1 MPLFKCS
8 ASKAKPKNGIAYVTD
23 EKKAK
28 IVSVRNLFEDED
40 YAKQFDETASRFGKG
55 DKFDERKYY
64 HCKLSCARQDN
75 VSPEKAHAYAE
86 ELTAKLFQNYECVI
100 ATHTDTQTVHSHII
114 VNAVDPITGK
124 KLQFNKQD
132 YVKMK
137 DEANR
142 IGKKYGFTETDFR
155 KRGKNSRTAVEKKIM
170 LKGGTSWKEELRE
183 VIAEATKNSTT
194 PDKFKEY
201 LEKCYGVKI
210 TRDGKDYS
218 YLHPEKQ
225 KPIRGEKLGT
235 NYTKTEVI
243 KEIGKQ
249 NNGRASST
257 RNRGRTSGFIKQ
269 STGVGALRGSKT
281 TNGGGTRSVVN
292 ASLNG
297 IERTLQRLSFRLNVR
312 VEELTRQVKNVEWHN
327 ERLEKKLKESVEK
340 LIDDVKGS
348 NCKLAKEIEF
358 SLNQITEAVTEI
370 EHLVSTAMGKAI
382 DSATKLL
389 NDRVKDATDMA
400 VAKINEGAEG
410 LNKELRKTK
419 EEIQKQ
425 REEMQVEG
433 GFRKFMFWATPIL
446 LFAQSIAMALLLL
459 R

>member
-28 IVSVRNLFEDED
+28 IVTVRNLFEDED
-40 YAKQFDETASRFGKG
+40 YAKQFEETASRFGKG

-86 ELTAKLFQNYECVI
+86 ELVAKLFQNYECVI

-114 VNAVDPITGK
+114 INAVDPITGK

-155 KRGKNSRTAVEKKIM
+155 KRGKNSRTAIEKKIM

-194 PDKFKEY
+194 PDNFKDY

-235 NYTKTEVI
+235 NYTK
-243 KEIGKQ
+243 KEILRKIDEQ
-249 NNGRASST
+249 NNGRISSAH
-257 RNRGRTSGFIKQ
+257 NRGRISGFIKQ
-269 STGVGALRGSKT
+269 STGIGALRGGKT
-281 TNGGGTRSVVN
+281 VDGGNAGSVIR
-292 ASLNG
+292 ASLSG
-297 IERTLQRLSFRLNVR
+297 IEREMQRLNFAAECASNGLDAAS
-312 VEELTRQVKNVEWHN
+312 EERKMDERRT
-327 ERLEKKLKESVEK
+327 RLEFERRRREADERDERRKSEYACEHADNASENNGNGNEDTGNSKYNYG
-340 LIDDVKGS
+340 KG
-348 NCKLAKEIEF
+348 
-358 SLNQITEAVTEI
+358 
-370 EHLVSTAMGKAI
+370 
-382 DSATKLL
+382 D
-389 NDRVKDATDMA
+389 
-400 VAKINEGAEG
+400 
-410 LNKELRKTK
+410 
-419 EEIQKQ
+419 
-425 REEMQVEG
+425 
-433 GFRKFMFWATPIL
+433 
-446 LFAQSIAMALLLL
+446 
-459 R
+459 

>member
-8 ASKAKPKNGIAYVTD
+8 ASKAKPKNGIAYITD

-28 IVSVRNLFEDED
+28 IVTVRNLFEDED
-40 YAKQFDETASRFGKG
+40 YAKQFKETASRFGKG

-64 HCKLSCARQDN
+64 HCKLSCARQDK

-86 ELTAKLFQNYECVI
+86 ELVAKLFKDYECVI

-142 IGKKYGFTETDFR
+142 IGKKYGFSETDFR

-183 VIAEATKNSTT
+183 VIAEAIKNSTT

-225 KPIRGEKLGT
+225 KPIRGEKL
-235 NYTKTEVI
+235 
-243 KEIGKQ
+243 
-249 NNGRASST
+249 
-257 RNRGRTSGFIKQ
+257 
-269 STGVGALRGSKT
+269 
-281 TNGGGTRSVVN
+281 
-292 ASLNG
+292 
-297 IERTLQRLSFRLNVR
+297 
-312 VEELTRQVKNVEWHN
+312 
-327 ERLEKKLKESVEK
+327 
-340 LIDDVKGS
+340 
-348 NCKLAKEIEF
+348 
-358 SLNQITEAVTEI
+358 
-370 EHLVSTAMGKAI
+370 
-382 DSATKLL
+382 
-389 NDRVKDATDMA
+389 
-400 VAKINEGAEG
+400 
-410 LNKELRKTK
+410 
-419 EEIQKQ
+419 
-425 REEMQVEG
+425 
-433 GFRKFMFWATPIL
+433 
-446 LFAQSIAMALLLL
+446 
-459 R
+459 

>member
-28 IVSVRNLFEDED
+28 IVTVRNLFEDED
-40 YAKQFDETASRFGKG
+40 YAKQFEETASRFGKG

-86 ELTAKLFQNYECVI
+86 ELVAKLFQNYECVI

-142 IGKKYGFTETDFR
+142 LGKKYGFTETDFR

-183 VIAEATKNSTT
+183 VIVEATKNSTT
-194 PDKFKEY
+194 PDNFKDY

-225 KPIRGEKLGT
+225 KPVRGAKLGE

-243 KEIGKQ
+243 KRIGKQ
-249 NNGRASST
+249 NYRQKSGSYIGR
-257 RNRGRTSGFIKQ
+257 RSGFEGK
-269 STGVGALRGSKT
+269 SVGNRTVRRGKT
-281 TNGGGTRSVVN
+281 VDGGNAGSIIS
-292 ASLNG
+292 ASLSG
-297 IERTLQRLSFRLNVR
+297 IEREMQRLNFAAECAGGGLDAASEERRMDERRARDEAERRRREADERYERGQSELA
-312 VEELTRQVKNVEWHN
+312 VEPADNASKDHGNGN
-327 ERLEKKLKESVEK
+327 EDTGNSKYNYG
-340 LIDDVKGS
+340 KG
-348 NCKLAKEIEF
+348 
-358 SLNQITEAVTEI
+358 
-370 EHLVSTAMGKAI
+370 
-382 DSATKLL
+382 D
-389 NDRVKDATDMA
+389 
-400 VAKINEGAEG
+400 
-410 LNKELRKTK
+410 
-419 EEIQKQ
+419 
-425 REEMQVEG
+425 
-433 GFRKFMFWATPIL
+433 
-446 LFAQSIAMALLLL
+446 
-459 R
+459 

>member
-40 YAKQFDETASRFGKG
+40 YAKQFDETANRFGKG

-100 ATHTDTQTVHSHII
+100 ATHTDTKTVHSHII

-183 VIAEATKNSTT
+183 VIAEAIKNSTT

-218 YLHPEKQ
+218 YLHPDKQ

-235 NYTKTEVI
+235 NYTKMEVI
-243 KEIGKQ
+243 KQLDKQ
-249 NNGRASST
+249 NNGRASSAH
-257 RNRGRTSGFIKQ
+257 NRGPTGGYFKKSGDIGFTRRSKKIN
-269 STGVGALRGSKT
+269 SRSARG
-281 TNGGGTRSVVN
+281 NVF
-292 ASLNG
+292 ASIG
-297 IERTLQRLSFRLNVR
+297 DIERAMQRLDFDAKCANRGTDAASEELRMEQQKARERAESRRLDAIER
-312 VEELTRQVKNVEWHN
+312 SQREQQPIVEESQPNAEQDIGNSNGHRAPSKY
-327 ERLEKKLKESVEK
+327 SYG
-340 LIDDVKGS
+340 KG
-348 NCKLAKEIEF
+348 
-358 SLNQITEAVTEI
+358 
-370 EHLVSTAMGKAI
+370 
-382 DSATKLL
+382 D
-389 NDRVKDATDMA
+389 
-400 VAKINEGAEG
+400 
-410 LNKELRKTK
+410 
-419 EEIQKQ
+419 
-425 REEMQVEG
+425 
-433 GFRKFMFWATPIL
+433 
-446 LFAQSIAMALLLL
+446 
-459 R
+459 

>member
-28 IVSVRNLFEDED
+28 IVTVRNLFEDED
-40 YAKQFDETASRFGKG
+40 YAKQFEETARRFGKG

-75 VSPEKAHAYAE
+75 VSPEKAHSYAE
-86 ELTAKLFQNYECVI
+86 ELVAKLFQNYECVI

-142 IGKKYGFTETDFR
+142 LGKKYGFTETDFR

-183 VIAEATKNSTT
+183 VIAEAIKNVATSNE
-194 PDKFKEY
+194 FKEY

-210 TRDGKDYS
+210 MRDGKDYS
-218 YLHPEKQ
+218 YLHPNKQ

-235 NYTKTEVI
+235 NYSKTEVLKQI
-243 KEIGKQ
+243 VKQ

-257 RNRGRTSGFIKQ
+257 RNRGRISGFIKQ
-269 STGVGALRGSKT
+269 STGIGALRGGKT
-281 TNGGGTRSVVN
+281 INGGSARSVVN
-292 ASLNG
+292 ASLNS
-297 IERTLQRLSFRLNVR
+297 IERTLQRLSFEAECASRGTDASSEERRIIQRKAREEAERRRREALERSQREQLPIVR
-312 VEELTRQVKNVEWHN
+312 EDRCDVEENNGNGNGNREPCNH
-327 ERLEKKLKESVEK
+327 SYG
-340 LIDDVKGS
+340 KG
-348 NCKLAKEIEF
+348 
-358 SLNQITEAVTEI
+358 
-370 EHLVSTAMGKAI
+370 
-382 DSATKLL
+382 D
-389 NDRVKDATDMA
+389 
-400 VAKINEGAEG
+400 
-410 LNKELRKTK
+410 
-419 EEIQKQ
+419 
-425 REEMQVEG
+425 
-433 GFRKFMFWATPIL
+433 
-446 LFAQSIAMALLLL
+446 
-459 R
+459 

>member
-28 IVSVRNLFEDED
+28 IVTVRNLFEDED
-40 YAKQFDETASRFGKG
+40 YAKQFEETASRFGKG

-86 ELTAKLFQNYECVI
+86 ELVAKLFQNYECVI
-100 ATHTDTQTVHSHII
+100 ATHTDTRTVHSHII

-155 KRGKNSRTAVEKKIM
+155 KLGKNSRTAIEKKIM

-194 PDKFKEY
+194 PDNFKDY

-235 NYTKTEVI
+235 NYTK
-243 KEIGKQ
+243 KEILRKIDEQ
-249 NNGRASST
+249 NNGRISSAH
-257 RNRGRTSGFIKQ
+257 NRGRISGFIKQ
-269 STGVGALRGSKT
+269 STGIGALRGGKT
-281 TNGGGTRSVVN
+281 INGGSARSVVN
-292 ASLNG
+292 ASLSG
-297 IERTLQRLSFRLNVR
+297 IEREMQRLNFAAECAGNGLDAAS
-312 VEELTRQVKNVEWHN
+312 EERKMDERRA
-327 ERLEKKLKESVEK
+327 RLEFERRRREADERDERRKSEYACEHADNASENNGNGNEDTGNSKYNYG
-340 LIDDVKGS
+340 KG
-348 NCKLAKEIEF
+348 
-358 SLNQITEAVTEI
+358 
-370 EHLVSTAMGKAI
+370 
-382 DSATKLL
+382 D
-389 NDRVKDATDMA
+389 
-400 VAKINEGAEG
+400 
-410 LNKELRKTK
+410 
-419 EEIQKQ
+419 
-425 REEMQVEG
+425 
-433 GFRKFMFWATPIL
+433 
-446 LFAQSIAMALLLL
+446 
-459 R
+459 

>member
-28 IVSVRNLFEDED
+28 IVTVRNLFEDED
-40 YAKQFDETASRFGKG
+40 YAKQFEETASRFGKG

-86 ELTAKLFQNYECVI
+86 ELVAKLFQNYECVI
-100 ATHTDTQTVHSHII
+100 STHTDTQTVHSHII

-142 IGKKYGFTETDFR
+142 LGKKYGFTETDFR

-194 PDKFKEY
+194 PDNFKDY
-201 LEKCYGVKI
+201 LKKCYGVKI

-235 NYTKTEVI
+235 NYTK
-243 KEIGKQ
+243 KEILRKIDEQ
-249 NNGRASST
+249 NNGRISSAH
-257 RNRGRTSGFIKQ
+257 NRGRISGFIKQ
-269 STGVGALRGSKT
+269 STGIGALRGGKT
-281 TNGGGTRSVVN
+281 VDGGNAGSVIR
-292 ASLNG
+292 ASLSG
-297 IERTLQRLSFRLNVR
+297 IEREMQRLNFAAECAGNGLDAAS
-312 VEELTRQVKNVEWHN
+312 EERKMDERRA
-327 ERLEKKLKESVEK
+327 RLEFERRRREADERDERRKSEYACEHADNASENNGNGNEDTGNSKYNYG
-340 LIDDVKGS
+340 KG
-348 NCKLAKEIEF
+348 
-358 SLNQITEAVTEI
+358 
-370 EHLVSTAMGKAI
+370 
-382 DSATKLL
+382 D
-389 NDRVKDATDMA
+389 
-400 VAKINEGAEG
+400 
-410 LNKELRKTK
+410 
-419 EEIQKQ
+419 
-425 REEMQVEG
+425 
-433 GFRKFMFWATPIL
+433 
-446 LFAQSIAMALLLL
+446 
-459 R
+459 

>member
-28 IVSVRNLFEDED
+28 IVTVRNLFEDED
-40 YAKQFDETASRFGKG
+40 YAKQFEETASRFGKG

-86 ELTAKLFQNYECVI
+86 ELVAKLFQNYECVI

-142 IGKKYGFTETDFR
+142 LGKKYGFTETDFR

-183 VIAEATKNSTT
+183 VIAEAVKKTKS
-194 PDKFKEY
+194 PEAFKDY
-201 LEKCYGVKI
+201 LNKYYGVKI

-218 YLHPEKQ
+218 YLHPNKQ
-225 KPIRGEKLGT
+225 KPIRGERLGT
-235 NYTKTEVI
+235 NYTKSEVI
-243 KEIGKQ
+243 KKIGEQ
-249 NNGRASST
+249 NYRQKSGAYNGGRSGFNGKRTGSGTVRRSKATYGGYAGSVIRASL
-257 RNRGRTSGFIKQ
+257 G
-269 STGVGALRGSKT
+269 
-281 TNGGGTRSVVN
+281 
-292 ASLNG
+292 G
-297 IERTLQRLSFRLNVR
+297 IEREMQQLNFAAECAGNGLDAAS
-312 VEELTRQVKNVEWHN
+312 EERKMDERRA
-327 ERLEKKLKESVEK
+327 RLEFERRRREADERDERRKSEYACEHADNASENNGNGNEDTGNSKYNYG
-340 LIDDVKGS
+340 KG
-348 NCKLAKEIEF
+348 
-358 SLNQITEAVTEI
+358 
-370 EHLVSTAMGKAI
+370 
-382 DSATKLL
+382 D
-389 NDRVKDATDMA
+389 
-400 VAKINEGAEG
+400 
-410 LNKELRKTK
+410 
-419 EEIQKQ
+419 
-425 REEMQVEG
+425 
-433 GFRKFMFWATPIL
+433 
-446 LFAQSIAMALLLL
+446 
-459 R
+459 

>member
-28 IVSVRNLFEDED
+28 MVTVRNLFEDED
-40 YAKQFDETASRFGKG
+40 YAKQFEETASRFGKG

-86 ELTAKLFQNYECVI
+86 ELVAKLFQNYECVI

-142 IGKKYGFTETDFR
+142 LGKKYDFTETDFR
-155 KRGKNSRTAVEKKIM
+155 KRGKHSRTAVEKKIM

-183 VIAEATKNSTT
+183 VIVEAIKNSTT

-201 LEKCYGVKI
+201 LENCYGVKI
-210 TRDGKDYS
+210 IRDGKDYS
-218 YLHPEKQ
+218 YLHPDKQ

-235 NYTKTEVI
+235 NYTKTEVLKQI
-243 KEIGKQ
+243 DKQ
-249 NNGRASST
+249 NNGRAPSAH
-257 RNRGRTSGFIKQ
+257 NRGRTGGFVKQ
-269 STGVGALRGSKT
+269 STGVGTVRRSRAFGNGSTGRYVVESLSGIARAMQQLNRDAECANRGTDAASEELRIEQQKL
-281 TNGGGTRSVVN
+281 RER
-292 ASLNG
+292 AERRRLDA
-297 IERTLQRLSFRLNVR
+297 IERS
-312 VEELTRQVKNVEWHN
+312 K
-327 ERLEKKLKESVEK
+327 
-340 LIDDVKGS
+340 
-348 NCKLAKEIEF
+348 
-358 SLNQITEAVTEI
+358 
-370 EHLVSTAMGKAI
+370 
-382 DSATKLL
+382 
-389 NDRVKDATDMA
+389 
-400 VAKINEGAEG
+400 
-410 LNKELRKTK
+410 
-419 EEIQKQ
+419 
-425 REEMQVEG
+425 REQ
-433 GFRKFMFWATPIL
+433 
-446 LFAQSIAMALLLL
+446 QSIIEEPQPNTQQDIGNGNGD
-459 R
+459 RPPSKYSYGKGD

>member
-8 ASKAKPKNGIAYVTD
+8 ASKAKPKNGIEYITD
-23 EKKAK
+23 EKKAR
-28 IVSVRNLFEDED
+28 IVSARNLFEDED

-64 HCKLSCARQDN
+64 HCKLSCARQDK

-86 ELTAKLFQNYECVI
+86 ELTAKLFKDYECVI

-142 IGKKYGFTETDFR
+142 IGKKYGFSETDFR

-170 LKGGTSWKEELRE
+170 LKGGVSWKEELRE
-183 VIAEATKNSTT
+183 VIAEAIKNSIT

-235 NYTKTEVI
+235 NYSKMEVL
-243 KEIGKQ
+243 KQLDKQ

-257 RNRGRTSGFIKQ
+257 RNRGPAGGFIAQ
-269 STGVGALRGSKT
+269 PAGIRIVRAGTTFGNGSTR
-281 TNGGGTRSVVN
+281 RYVVE
-292 ASLNG
+292 SLNDVARAMQQLNRDAECANRG
-297 IERTLQRLSFRLNVR
+297 TDAASEELRENQRKARERAERRRLADIERSQREQQPI
-312 VEELTRQVKNVEWHN
+312 VEEPQPNAEQDIGNSNGHRAPSKY
-327 ERLEKKLKESVEK
+327 SYG
-340 LIDDVKGS
+340 KG
-348 NCKLAKEIEF
+348 
-358 SLNQITEAVTEI
+358 
-370 EHLVSTAMGKAI
+370 
-382 DSATKLL
+382 D
-389 NDRVKDATDMA
+389 
-400 VAKINEGAEG
+400 
-410 LNKELRKTK
+410 
-419 EEIQKQ
+419 
-425 REEMQVEG
+425 
-433 GFRKFMFWATPIL
+433 
-446 LFAQSIAMALLLL
+446 
-459 R
+459 

>member
-8 ASKAKPKNGIAYVTD
+8 ASKAKPKNGIAYITD

-64 HCKLSCARQDN
+64 HCKLSCARKDK

-86 ELTAKLFQNYECVI
+86 ELVAKLFQNYECVI

-137 DEANR
+137 DEANK
-142 IGKKYGFTETDFR
+142 IGKKYGFSETDFR

-183 VIAEATKNSTT
+183 VIAEAIKNSTT

-218 YLHPEKQ
+218 YLHPDKQ

-235 NYTKTEVI
+235 NYTKSEVKRKI
-243 KEIGKQ
+243 DEQ
-249 NNGRASST
+249 NNGRASYAHK
-257 RNRGRTSGFIKQ
+257 RGRTGGFISQ
-269 STGVGALRGSKT
+269 PVGARTVRGSKKVD
-281 TNGGGTRSVVN
+281 GGSERGNVITVLSD
-292 ASLNG
+292 
-297 IERTLQRLSFRLNVR
+297 IERAMQRLSFEAECASRGTDAAS
-312 VEELTRQVKNVEWHN
+312 EERRIIQRKAREEA
-327 ERLEKKLKESVEK
+327 ERKRR
-340 LIDDVKGS
+340 
-348 NCKLAKEIEF
+348 
-358 SLNQITEAVTEI
+358 EADRRREREQSQTHE
-370 EHLVSTAMGKAI
+370 G
-382 DSATKLL
+382 
-389 NDRVKDATDMA
+389 DRV
-400 VAKINEGAEG
+400 
-410 LNKELRKTK
+410 L
-419 EEIQKQ
+419 
-425 REEMQVEG
+425 
-433 GFRKFMFWATPIL
+433 P
-446 LFAQSIAMALLLL
+446 QSDNGSSNGNRAPCKHSYGKGD
-459 R
+459 

>member
-28 IVSVRNLFEDED
+28 IVTVRNLFEDED
-40 YAKQFDETASRFGKG
+40 YAKQFEETASRFGKG

-86 ELTAKLFQNYECVI
+86 ELVAKLFQNYECVI

-142 IGKKYGFTETDFR
+142 LGKKYGFTETDFR

-183 VIAEATKNSTT
+183 VIAEAIKNVATS
-194 PDKFKEY
+194 DKFKEY
-201 LEKCYGVKI
+201 LDKCYGVKI

-218 YLHPEKQ
+218 YLHPNKQ
-225 KPIRGEKLGT
+225 KPIRGERLGT
-235 NYTKTEVI
+235 NYTKSEVI
-243 KEIGKQ
+243 KRIGEQ
-249 NNGRASST
+249 NNGVKSSAYNGGRSGFNGKRTGSGTVRRGKTAYGGNAGSVIRASL
-257 RNRGRTSGFIKQ
+257 G
-269 STGVGALRGSKT
+269 
-281 TNGGGTRSVVN
+281 
-292 ASLNG
+292 G
-297 IERTLQRLSFRLNVR
+297 IEREMQRLNFAAECAGNGLDAASEERRMDERRARDEAERKRRAADERYERGQSELI
-312 VEELTRQVKNVEWHN
+312 VESADNASKDNGNGNGNTAASKYNYG
-327 ERLEKKLKESVEK
+327 
-340 LIDDVKGS
+340 KG
-348 NCKLAKEIEF
+348 
-358 SLNQITEAVTEI
+358 
-370 EHLVSTAMGKAI
+370 
-382 DSATKLL
+382 D
-389 NDRVKDATDMA
+389 
-400 VAKINEGAEG
+400 
-410 LNKELRKTK
+410 
-419 EEIQKQ
+419 
-425 REEMQVEG
+425 
-433 GFRKFMFWATPIL
+433 
-446 LFAQSIAMALLLL
+446 
-459 R
+459 

>member
-8 ASKAKPKNGIAYVTD
+8 ASKAKPKNGITYVTD

-28 IVSVRNLFEDED
+28 IVTVRNLFEDED
-40 YAKQFDETASRFGKG
+40 YAKQFEETASRFGKG

-86 ELTAKLFQNYECVI
+86 ELVAKLFQNYECVI

-114 VNAVDPITGK
+114 INAVDPITGK

-155 KRGKNSRTAVEKKIM
+155 KRGKNSRTAIEKKIM

-194 PDKFKEY
+194 PDNFKDY

-235 NYTKTEVI
+235 NYTK
-243 KEIGKQ
+243 KEILRKIDEQ
-249 NNGRASST
+249 NNGRISSAH
-257 RNRGRTSGFIKQ
+257 NRGRISGFIKQ
-269 STGVGALRGSKT
+269 STGIGALRGGKT
-281 TNGGGTRSVVN
+281 VDGGNAGSVIR
-292 ASLNG
+292 ASLSG
-297 IERTLQRLSFRLNVR
+297 IEREMQRLNFAAECASNGLDAAS
-312 VEELTRQVKNVEWHN
+312 EERKMDERRT
-327 ERLEKKLKESVEK
+327 RLEFERRRREADERDERRKSEYACEHADNASENNGNGNEDTGNSKYNYG
-340 LIDDVKGS
+340 KG
-348 NCKLAKEIEF
+348 
-358 SLNQITEAVTEI
+358 
-370 EHLVSTAMGKAI
+370 
-382 DSATKLL
+382 D
-389 NDRVKDATDMA
+389 
-400 VAKINEGAEG
+400 
-410 LNKELRKTK
+410 
-419 EEIQKQ
+419 
-425 REEMQVEG
+425 
-433 GFRKFMFWATPIL
+433 
-446 LFAQSIAMALLLL
+446 
-459 R
+459 